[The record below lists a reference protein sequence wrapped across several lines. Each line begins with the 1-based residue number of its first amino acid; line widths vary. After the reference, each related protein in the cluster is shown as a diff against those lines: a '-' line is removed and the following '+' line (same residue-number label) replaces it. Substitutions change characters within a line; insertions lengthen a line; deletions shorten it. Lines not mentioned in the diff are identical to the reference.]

1 RRRTAAFVL
10 KGRAKSRP
18 MTFNHHL
25 GKNNDQIVRLAG
37 SSAEVLIVQHS
48 HDITDPVRATLIGP
62 AFRPNSTYKST
73 YARWPTRAR
82 RISVVRTRIKADL
95 GGQSAEPG
103 RVATEDMSMVAFTA
117 YEGLLSWLFLHLL
130 LIAIPAVAGF
140 LVGRR
145 GRLKLWHVAALVLL
159 TALLLLP
166 AVACV
171 DLNSRPEA
179 WFSVMRMHASG
190 SPRVSLLGPHA

>member
-1 RRRTAAFVL
+1 
-10 KGRAKSRP
+10 
-18 MTFNHHL
+18 
-25 GKNNDQIVRLAG
+25 
-37 SSAEVLIVQHS
+37 
-48 HDITDPVRATLIGP
+48 
-62 AFRPNSTYKST
+62 
-73 YARWPTRAR
+73 
-82 RISVVRTRIKADL
+82 
-95 GGQSAEPG
+95 
-103 RVATEDMSMVAFTA
+103 MVAFTA
-117 YEGLLSWLFLHLL
+117 YGGLLSWLFLHLL

-190 SPRVSLLGPHA
+190 SSGVSVLGMNAPGWATMLVALSLGFGLGVVLFRSGRRGHVPKRRPFATPADA

>member
-1 RRRTAAFVL
+1 
-10 KGRAKSRP
+10 
-18 MTFNHHL
+18 
-25 GKNNDQIVRLAG
+25 
-37 SSAEVLIVQHS
+37 
-48 HDITDPVRATLIGP
+48 
-62 AFRPNSTYKST
+62 
-73 YARWPTRAR
+73 
-82 RISVVRTRIKADL
+82 
-95 GGQSAEPG
+95 
-103 RVATEDMSMVAFTA
+103 MVAFSA

-145 GRLKLWHVAALVLL
+145 GRLHLWQVAALVVL

-171 DLNSRPEA
+171 ELNSRPES

-190 SPRVSLLGPHA
+190 SPGVSVLGMNAPDWATMLVALSLGFGLGVVLFRSGRRGHVPKRRPFATPADA

>member
-1 RRRTAAFVL
+1 
-10 KGRAKSRP
+10 
-18 MTFNHHL
+18 
-25 GKNNDQIVRLAG
+25 
-37 SSAEVLIVQHS
+37 
-48 HDITDPVRATLIGP
+48 
-62 AFRPNSTYKST
+62 
-73 YARWPTRAR
+73 
-82 RISVVRTRIKADL
+82 
-95 GGQSAEPG
+95 
-103 RVATEDMSMVAFTA
+103 MVAFTA
-117 YEGLLSWLFLHLL
+117 YEGLLSGLFLHLL

-190 SPRVSLLGPHA
+190 SSGVYVLGMNAPGWATMLVALSLGFGLGVVLFRSGRRDHVPERRPFATPADA